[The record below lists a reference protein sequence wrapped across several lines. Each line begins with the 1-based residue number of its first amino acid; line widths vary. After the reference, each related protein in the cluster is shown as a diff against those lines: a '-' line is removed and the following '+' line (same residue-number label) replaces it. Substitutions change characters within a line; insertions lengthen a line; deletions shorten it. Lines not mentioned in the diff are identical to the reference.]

1 MAVLT
6 TGRLPVRLTPLVGRD
21 LELGEVTRALAA
33 SRLLTLTG
41 PGGTGKTRLALAVAA
56 ELARAAD
63 VAWVELAPLDSG
75 QFIAPTVAARLGVP
89 ETPGTDPAA
98 AIATYLTAPRE
109 AAPRAAARSGRR
121 VIVVLDNCE
130 HLAAAAASLTEYLL
144 AECPGLSV
152 LATSREPLG
161 VEGERSWPV
170 PPLERRFAVRLFE
183 DRARLVAPSFG
194 ISDANKDAVGDVCEK
209 LDGLPLAIELA
220 AARMRI
226 LSLRQLAERL
236 DDVFGV
242 LTGGARSAPAR
253 HQALR
258 ATLDWSHDLLTSGER
273 AAFRRLAVFS
283 GGFPLAAAERVVA
296 LGDVATP
303 RIVQGG
309 VLDLLTRLADKSLLR
324 VDRERYYLLATIR
337 EYATERLTAAME
349 LDQARQAQ
357 LAYYTEFAEQA
368 GARIERAATVEL
380 EAELDRLDLERA
392 NLRVASEFA
401 RQCGDAVAALRIA
414 GQLGRYAYLRGHY
427 QEVRQWMDLAVAAG
441 SAAPPELR
449 ARALFGSGR
458 LAHLQ
463 CDYEPA
469 VRRLDAALLLYRSL
483 GDAAGVAMCLQ
494 ALGSVAREQGRY
506 VRSAQL
512 HTEGLELAKAAGD
525 EWAAASAH
533 SYLGFVS
540 WLQGDFDTA
549 VARCTDALA
558 LFRALRD
565 VEGTAWSLISLGVVA
580 RYRSELDRSAA
591 LLTESLELSRSIG
604 FREGIA
610 WCEEQLGL
618 VALDGGAVKQ
628 ARARLRASYATHRE
642 LRDRWRMASVL
653 EDLAASELEPA
664 DGQPAGDTVT
674 GARAAY
680 LLGVA
685 AAMRDAI
692 GTVLAPCERR
702 QHERTVAA
710 ARAMLGEAAFETAR
724 ELGLRAPDP
733 QEVLDEAV
741 PGESR
746 HATPATAAMPVLAA
760 LVPVQPPAPAAPAA
774 APVPD
779 PSSASGAS
787 ATRKDAVAAGESDR
801 TVPPDETLDLERAAA
816 SSQPSVP
823 GARRT
828 VPAPGRRVGGQDS
841 LLTVRALGT
850 ATVRLGDTALTA
862 ADWSYAKPRELLFL
876 LVTSPP
882 RTREQLGAALWP
894 ELSRQQLGNALHT
907 ALRELRRALGD
918 PEWVIYSGGRYSFNR
933 TRPHACD
940 VDEFESA
947 LALAG
952 RARSANAR
960 PASGPAASGMAASG
974 QAAAGPGTN
983 GGPLPHLQR
992 AVAVYQGDFLD
1003 GVVVGEW
1010 AHTRREELRRRF
1022 ESALLAL
1029 GRLHADAGHLQ
1040 LAVTAFRRAIEHEPL
1055 NESAHRELMSCWD
1068 RLGETARAVRHYGEL
1083 ETLLAD
1089 QVGVRPAP
1097 ETVALYD
1104 RLAGRS

>member
-33 SRLLTLTG
+33 GRLLTLTG
-41 PGGTGKTRLALAVAA
+41 PGGTGKTRLALAAAA
-56 ELARAAD
+56 ELAGAAD
-63 VAWVELAPLDSG
+63 VAWVELAPLDSA
-75 QFIAPTVAARLGVP
+75 QFIAPAVAARLGVP

-98 AIATYLTAPRE
+98 AIAAYLNASRE
-109 AAPRAAARSGRR
+109 AARAGRT
-121 VIVVLDNCE
+121 VILVLDNCE
-130 HLAAAAASLTEYLL
+130 HLAAAVASLTEFLL
-144 AECPGLSV
+144 AECPALSV

-183 DRARLVAPSFG
+183 DRARLVAPAFG

-283 GGFPLAAAERVVA
+283 GGFSLAAAERVVA
-296 LGDVATP
+296 FGDIATP
-303 RIVQGG
+303 EIVQGG

-337 EYATERLTAAME
+337 EYAAERLAAAME
-349 LDQARQAQ
+349 LDQVRRAH

-368 GARIERAATVEL
+368 GTRIERAATVEL
-380 EAELDRLDLERA
+380 ETELDGLDLERA
-392 NLRVASEFA
+392 NLRGASEFA
-401 RQCGDAVAALRIA
+401 RQSGDAVAALRIA

-441 SAAPPELR
+441 QAAPPELR

-483 GDAAGVAMCLQ
+483 GDAAGAAMCLQ
-494 ALGSVAREQGRY
+494 SLGSVAREQGRY

-512 HTEGLELAKAAGD
+512 HTEGLDLAKAAGD

-549 VARCTDALA
+549 AARCADALA

-565 VEGTAWSLISLGVVA
+565 VEGTAWSLLSLGVVA
-580 RYRSELDRSAA
+580 RYRAELDRSAA

-618 VALDGGAVKQ
+618 VALDGGAVTQ
-628 ARARLRASYATHRE
+628 ARARLRASYALHRE

-653 EDLAASELEPA
+653 EDLAAAELEPV
-664 DGQPAGDTVT
+664 GSQPAGSPPAPDTVT

-685 AAMRDAI
+685 TAMRGAI

-710 ARAMLGEAAFETAR
+710 ARALLGPAAFEAAR

-733 QEVLDEAV
+733 YEALDEAA
-741 PGESR
+741 PGESP

-760 LVPVQPPAPAAPAA
+760 LVTVKP
-774 APVPD
+774 PVP
-779 PSSASGAS
+779 AAS
-787 ATRKDAVAAGESDR
+787 ATRKGAVAAGESNR
-801 TVPPDETLDLERAAA
+801 TA
-816 SSQPSVP
+816 
-823 GARRT
+823 
-828 VPAPGRRVGGQDS
+828 PAPGRPAGGEDS

-862 ADWSYAKPRELLFL
+862 ADWGYAKPRELLFL

-918 PEWVIYSGGRYSFNR
+918 PEWVLYSGGRYSFNR

-952 RARSANAR
+952 RARQASAR
-960 PASGPAASGMAASG
+960 PANSPANSPASG
-974 QAAAGPGTN
+974 QATGPGTA

-992 AVAVYQGDFLD
+992 AVAAYHGDFLD

-1010 AHTRREELRRRF
+1010 AHARREELRRRF

-1040 LAVTAFRRAIEHEPL
+1040 LAVTVFRRAIEHEPL
-1055 NESAHRELMSCWD
+1055 DESAHRELMSCWD
-1068 RLGETARAVRHYGEL
+1068 GLGETARAVRHYGEL

-1089 QVGVRPAP
+1089 QVGVSPAP
-1097 ETVALYD
+1097 ETVALYE
-1104 RLAGRS
+1104 RLASRG

>member
-1 MAVLT
+1 M
-6 TGRLPVRLTPLVGRD
+6 RLTPLVGRD

-41 PGGTGKTRLALAVAA
+41 PGGTGKTRLALATAA
-56 ELARAAD
+56 ELADVAD

-89 ETPGTDPAA
+89 ETPGMDPAA
-98 AIATYLTAPRE
+98 AIAAHLTAPHE
-109 AAPRAAARSGRR
+109 ASRGGRK

-130 HLAAAAASLTEYLL
+130 HLAAAAASFTEYLL

-170 PPLERRFAVRLFE
+170 PPLAQQSAVRLFE

-194 ISDANKDAVGDVCEK
+194 ISEANKGAVAEVCAK

-226 LSLRQLAERL
+226 LSVRQLAERL

-258 ATLDWSHDLLTSGER
+258 ATLDWSHDLLTPDER

-283 GGFPLAAAERVVA
+283 GGFPLAAAERVA
-296 LGDVATP
+296 AFSGIAAID
-303 RIVQGG
+303 

-324 VDRERYYLLATIR
+324 VDGERYYLLATIR
-337 EYATERLTAAME
+337 EYATERLIAVTE
-349 LDQARQAQ
+349 LDQARRAH

-368 GARIERAATVEL
+368 GARIERAAAVEL

-392 NLRVASEFA
+392 NLRAASEFA
-401 RQCGDAVAALRIA
+401 RQSGDAVAALRIA

-427 QEVRQWMDLAVAAG
+427 HEIRQWMDLAVAAG
-441 SAAPPELR
+441 QAAPPELR

-469 VRRLDAALLLYRSL
+469 VRRLDAALLLYRAL
-483 GDAAGVAMCLQ
+483 GDSVGAATCLE

-512 HTEGLELAKAAGD
+512 HTQALDLAKAACD
-525 EWAAASAH
+525 ERAAASAH

-549 VARCTDALA
+549 VAQCTDALA

-565 VEGTAWSLISLGVVA
+565 VEGTAWSLISLGVAA

-618 VALDGGAVKQ
+618 VALDGGDVKQ

-653 EDLAASELEPA
+653 EDLAATELEPA
-664 DGQPAGDTVT
+664 EGHSAPGKLN
-674 GARAAY
+674 GARSAY

-685 AAMRDAI
+685 QAMREAI

-702 QHERTVAA
+702 LHEDTVAA
-710 ARAMLGEAAFETAR
+710 ARAVLGEADFEAAR
-724 ELGLRAPDP
+724 ELGLRAADPD
-733 QEVLDEAV
+733 EALDEGAV
-741 PGESR
+741 PEPV
-746 HATPATAAMPVLAA
+746 HATPASAAMPLLAA
-760 LVPVQPPAPAAPAA
+760 LIPVLRSAPAVPAADAPAAPAPDTSA
-774 APVPD
+774 AAATAATLLD
-779 PSSASGAS
+779 AAS
-787 ATRKDAVAAGESDR
+787 VGESDR
-801 TVPPDETLDLERAAA
+801 PVPPQENALDLERAAA
-816 SSQPSVP
+816 ANQPSVP
-823 GARRT
+823 QAPRT
-828 VPAPGRRVGGQDS
+828 TRAPGSTAGRPGS

-850 ATVRLGDTALTA
+850 ATVQLGDVALTP

-918 PEWVIYSGGRYSFNR
+918 PEWVLYTGGKYSFNR
-933 TRPHACD
+933 TRPHVCD

-947 LALAG
+947 LAAAS
-952 RARSANAR
+952 RAR
-960 PASGPAASGMAASG
+960 PAT
-974 QAAAGPGTN
+974 GPGTG

-992 AVAVYQGDFLD
+992 AVAVYEGDFLA
-1003 GVVVGEW
+1003 GVAVGEW
-1010 AHTRREELRRRF
+1010 AQARREELRRRF
-1022 ESALLAL
+1022 ESALLAVGRMHAAA
-1029 GRLHADAGHLQ
+1029 GRLQ
-1040 LAVTAFRRAIEHEPL
+1040 SAVTAFRRAIEHEPL
-1055 NESAHRELMSCWD
+1055 NESAHRELMTCWD
-1068 RLGETARAVRHYGEL
+1068 GLGETARAVRHYGEL
-1083 ETLLAD
+1083 EALLAD

-1097 ETVALYD
+1097 ETSALYE
-1104 RLAGRS
+1104 RLLGRA